1 MNNASESGPLHSPAD
16 SSHER
21 RTGGILG
28 TVLAAAAVGLL
39 VWLERRRPLR
49 RNAQP
54 ALRRNVRNGVVA
66 AVGAVALRALE
77 RPVTDRLT
85 ALVARQRFG
94 LLPMLRLPK
103 WLETVLAVVLL
114 DYTLYLW
121 HVLTHRVGLLWRFHI
136 VHHADLDM
144 DASTAVRFHTGE
156 LVISIAWRAGQILA
170 IGVSAR
176 QLDLWQKL
184 TIAAI
189 LFHHSNLRLPVEFE
203 RRLVGAVV
211 TPRMHGIHH
220 STVRDEADSNWST
233 MLSVW
238 DRLHSTLRLDVAQDE
253 IEIGVPG
260 FRSAK
265 ALGLRRLFAM
275 PLTASSTDL
284 QLSERSEE

>member
-1 MNNASESGPLHSPAD
+1 MNNVSESGPPRNPAD
-16 SSHER
+16 SSHDR

-85 ALVARQRFG
+85 ALVARKRFG

-114 DYTLYLW
+114 DYTLYVW
-121 HVLTHRVGLLWRFHI
+121 HVLTHRVGFLWRFHI

-170 IGVSAR
+170 IGVTAR

-189 LFHHSNLRLPVEFE
+189 LFHHSNVCLPIDIE
-203 RRLVGAVV
+203 RRLVKAVV
-211 TPRMHGIHH
+211 TPRMHGTHH

-233 MLSVW
+233 ILSVW

-260 FRSAK
+260 FRSAR

>member
-1 MNNASESGPLHSPAD
+1 MNNVSESCPPRNPAD

-49 RNAQP
+49 RNSQP

-66 AVGAVALRALE
+66 AVGAVALRVLE

-85 ALVARQRFG
+85 ALVARKRFG

-121 HVLTHRVGLLWRFHI
+121 HVLTHRVGILWRFHI

-170 IGVSAR
+170 IGVSER

-233 MLSVW
+233 ILSVW

-253 IEIGVPG
+253 IEIGVPAYR
-260 FRSAK
+260 FAK
-265 ALGLRRLFAM
+265 ALCLRQLLVM
-275 PLTASSTDL
+275 PLTASDADL
-284 QLSERSEE
+284 RLVERREE

>member
-1 MNNASESGPLHSPAD
+1 MKNRSESGLTCDPAD
-16 SSHER
+16 SSPER
-21 RTGGILG
+21 RTSGILG
-28 TVLAAAAVGLL
+28 TVLAAAALGLL
-39 VWLERRRPLR
+39 VWFERRRPLR
-49 RNAQP
+49 RTVQP

-85 ALVARQRFG
+85 ALVARERLG

-121 HVLTHRVGLLWRFHI
+121 HVLTHRVGFLWRFHI

-156 LVISIAWRAGQILA
+156 LVISIAWRAGQVLL

-189 LFHHSNLRLPVEFE
+189 LFHHSNLRLPIDVE
-203 RRLVGAVV
+203 RRLVKAIV

-220 STVRDEADSNWST
+220 SSVRDEADSNWST
-233 MLSVW
+233 ILSVW
-238 DRLHSTLRLDVAQDE
+238 DRLHSTLRLNVKQDD
-253 IEIGVPG
+253 IEIGVPA

-265 ALGLRRLFAM
+265 ALGLRQLFVM
-275 PLTASSTDL
+275 PLTASSADL
-284 QLSERSEE
+284 RLVERREE

>member
-1 MNNASESGPLHSPAD
+1 
-16 SSHER
+16 
-21 RTGGILG
+21 
-28 TVLAAAAVGLL
+28 
-39 VWLERRRPLR
+39 
-49 RNAQP
+49 
-54 ALRRNVRNGVVA
+54 
-66 AVGAVALRALE
+66 
-77 RPVTDRLT
+77 
-85 ALVARQRFG
+85 
-94 LLPMLRLPK
+94 MLRLPK

-114 DYTLYLW
+114 DYTLYVW
-121 HVLTHRVGLLWRFHI
+121 HVLTHRVGFLWRFHI

-144 DASTAVRFHTGE
+144 DASTAVRFHIGE
-156 LVISIAWRAGQILA
+156 LVISIAWRASQVLL

-189 LFHHSNLRLPVEFE
+189 LFHHSNVCLPIDIE
-203 RRLVGAVV
+203 RRLVKAVV
-211 TPRMHGIHH
+211 TPRMHGTHH

-233 MLSVW
+233 ILSVW

-260 FRSAK
+260 FRSAR